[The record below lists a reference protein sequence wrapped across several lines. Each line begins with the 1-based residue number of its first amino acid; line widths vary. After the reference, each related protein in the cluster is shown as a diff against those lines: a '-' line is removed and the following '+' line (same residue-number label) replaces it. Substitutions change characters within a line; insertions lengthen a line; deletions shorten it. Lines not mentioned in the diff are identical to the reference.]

1 MRRPAKWM
9 LGTTVALSALDL
21 GRRYYRQT
29 QIFEPARDPVRT
41 WNPEDYGIPA
51 GATEEHWIETPD
63 GERLHAWYCRAPNPK
78 ASGLFCHGNKG
89 NITISADLI
98 PHLLDAGLSILF
110 FDYRGYGKSSGRT
123 TYRGVLADA
132 LTAAQYHESLR
143 PKDLPSILYGFSLG
157 GAVAAQTVRRH
168 AFDALILH
176 STFTSLTKITR
187 VLYPRVP
194 MHLLA
199 GKLFDTER
207 VVRDLDLPLL
217 VLHGTADE
225 VIPCGMARDLF
236 GACRSKTKRI
246 HLIEDAL
253 HKDTHLRDPDGLTR
267 AIAEFLSEVAAP
279 GAGGGRQ

>member
-1 MRRPAKWM
+1 M
-9 LGTTVALSALDL
+9 LGTTLALSALDL

-29 QIFEPARDPVRT
+29 QIFEPARDPVRS
-41 WNPEDYGIPA
+41 WNPQDYGIPA
-51 GATEEHWIETPD
+51 GATEEHWIPTPD
-63 GERLHAWYCRAPNPK
+63 GETLHAWYCRAPQPK
-78 ASGLFCHGNKG
+78 ASGVFCHGNKG
-89 NITISADLI
+89 NLTISADLI

-123 TYRGVLADA
+123 TYSGVLADA
-132 LTAAQYHESLR
+132 VTAARYHETLR

-168 AFDALILH
+168 PFDALILH

-199 GKLFDTER
+199 GKLFDTESVLR
-207 VVRDLDLPLL
+207 QLDLPLL

-225 VIPCGMARDLF
+225 VVPCAMARELF
-236 GACRSKTKRI
+236 SACPSPTKRI

-253 HKDTHLRDPDGLTR
+253 HKDTHLRDPEGVTQS
-267 AIAEFLSEVAAP
+267 IAAFLAEDRMRHAE
-279 GAGGGRQ
+279 GGGQ